1 MAQKFAAMITNAI
14 FLGLVLWIV
23 LVIGALAI
31 DMGVSVLRLAA
42 ITFSTVL
49 LGVTFGALAFA
60 AGCITGS
67 RSNSVFIVAAVA
79 VGTYFL
85 NAASGIV
92 IYMQWAKWMSPFF
105 YYNAADPLA
114 NGLNPTHAAVLLA
127 TIAILLGAGYA
138 GLQRR
143 DLRL

>member
-1 MAQKFAAMITNAI
+1 
-14 FLGLVLWIV
+14 
-23 LVIGALAI
+23 
-31 DMGVSVLRLAA
+31 MG
-42 ITFSTVL
+42 
-49 LGVTFGALAFA
+49 
-60 AGCITGS
+60 
-67 RSNSVFIVAAVA
+67 AAVA

-92 IYMQWAKWMSPFF
+92 SYIQGAKWLSPFF

-114 NGLNPTHAAVLLA
+114 NGLNPAHVAVLLA
-127 TIAILLGAGYA
+127 TIGILLGAGYA

>member
-79 VGTYFL
+79 VGTYLL